1 MSKLISVFGLFLIF
15 SCVNNTSVPKE
26 EIKPKNEG
34 RIVYEYGWHT
44 RVRVFEVDSCEYVGF
59 DAGSEAGT
67 SIIHKQNCKFC
78 AKRNKKDE
86 K

>member
-1 MSKLISVFGLFLIF
+1 MKKLISVFGLFLFF
-15 SCVNNTSVPKE
+15 SCGNGDKVKTKQKLVD
-26 EIKPKNEG
+26 EG

-44 RVRVFEVDSCEYVGF
+44 RVRVFEVDSCEYIGF

-78 AKRNKKDE
+78 EKDG